1 MGKTTRMTPSEVVHS
16 VIERNIDSNQEKPQ
30 GFSKLILENKFVD
43 LEWEI
48 LFDDTSSKTV
58 DISQIRI
65 KVKITYLNAATMKKS
80 YLTLIL
86 NEAEFNELLLELS
99 SLQKN
104 F

>member
-1 MGKTTRMTPSEVVHS
+1 MTPSEVVHS
-16 VIERNIDSNQEKPQ
+16 VIERNKAPNEETQ
-30 GFSKLILENKFVD
+30 GFSKLILENKFID

-48 LFDDTSSKTV
+48 IFDDTSCKTV

-65 KVKITYLNAATMKKS
+65 KVKITYLNVATMEKS
-80 YLTLIL
+80 SLTLVL
-86 NEAEFNELLLELS
+86 SEAEFNELLLELS

>member
-1 MGKTTRMTPSEVVHS
+1 MTPSEVVHS
-16 VIERNIDSNQEKPQ
+16 VIERNKDPNEGTQ
-30 GFSKLILENKFVD
+30 GFSKLILENKFID

-48 LFDDTSSKTV
+48 IFDDTSCKTV

-65 KVKITYLNAATMKKS
+65 KVKITYLNVATMEKS
-80 YLTLIL
+80 SLTLVL
-86 NEAEFNELLLELS
+86 SEAEFNELLLELS

>member
-1 MGKTTRMTPSEVVHS
+1 MTPSEVVHS
-16 VIERNIDSNQEKPQ
+16 VIERNKDTNEETQ
-30 GFSKLILENKFVD
+30 GFSKLILENKFID

-48 LFDDTSSKTV
+48 IFDDTSCKTV

-65 KVKITYLNAATMKKS
+65 KVKITYLNVATMEKS
-80 YLTLIL
+80 SLTLVL
-86 NEAEFNELLLELS
+86 SEAEFNELLLELS

>member
-1 MGKTTRMTPSEVVHS
+1 MTPSEVVHS
-16 VIERNIDSNQEKPQ
+16 VIERNKDPNEETQ
-30 GFSKLILENKFVD
+30 GFSKLILENKFID

-48 LFDDTSSKTV
+48 IFDDTSCKTV

-65 KVKITYLNAATMKKS
+65 KVKITYLNVATMEKS
-80 YLTLIL
+80 SLTLVL
-86 NEAEFNELLLELS
+86 SEAEFNELLLELS

>member
-1 MGKTTRMTPSEVVHS
+1 MTPSEVVHS
-16 VIERNIDSNQEKPQ
+16 VIERNKDRNEEPQ
-30 GFSKLILENKFVD
+30 GFSKLILENKFID

-48 LFDDTSSKTV
+48 IFDDTSCKTV

-65 KVKITYLNAATMKKS
+65 KVKITYLNVATMEKS
-80 YLTLIL
+80 SLTLVL
-86 NEAEFNELLLELS
+86 SEAEFNELLLELS

>member
-1 MGKTTRMTPSEVVHS
+1 MTPSEVVHS
-16 VIERNIDSNQEKPQ
+16 VIERNKDPNEETQ
-30 GFSKLILENKFVD
+30 GFSKLILENKFIV

-48 LFDDTSSKTV
+48 IFDDTSCKTV

-65 KVKITYLNAATMKKS
+65 KVKITYLNVATMEKS
-80 YLTLIL
+80 SLTLVL
-86 NEAEFNELLLELS
+86 SEAEFNELLLELS

>member
-1 MGKTTRMTPSEVVHS
+1 MTPSEVVHS
-16 VIERNIDSNQEKPQ
+16 VIERNKDPNEETQ
-30 GFSKLILENKFVD
+30 GFSKLILVNKFID

-48 LFDDTSSKTV
+48 IFDDTSCKTV

-65 KVKITYLNAATMKKS
+65 KVKITYLNVATMEKS
-80 YLTLIL
+80 SLTLVL
-86 NEAEFNELLLELS
+86 SEAEFNELLLELS

>member
-1 MGKTTRMTPSEVVHS
+1 MTPSEVVHS
-16 VIERNIDSNQEKPQ
+16 VIERNKDRNEETQ
-30 GFSKLILENKFVD
+30 GFSKLILENKFID

-48 LFDDTSSKTV
+48 IFDDTSCKTV

-65 KVKITYLNAATMKKS
+65 KVKITYLNVATMEKS
-80 YLTLIL
+80 SLTLVL
-86 NEAEFNELLLELS
+86 SEAEFNELLLELS

>member
-1 MGKTTRMTPSEVVHS
+1 MTPSEVVHS
-16 VIERNIDSNQEKPQ
+16 VIERNKEPNEETQS
-30 GFSKLILENKFVD
+30 FSKLILENKFID

-48 LFDDTSSKTV
+48 IFDDTSCKTV

-65 KVKITYLNAATMKKS
+65 KVKITYLNVATMEKS
-80 YLTLIL
+80 SLTLVL
-86 NEAEFNELLLELS
+86 SEAEFNELLLELS

>member
-1 MGKTTRMTPSEVVHS
+1 MTPSEVVHS
-16 VIERNIDSNQEKPQ
+16 VIERNKDPNEETQ
-30 GFSKLILENKFVD
+30 GFSKLILENKFID

>member
-1 MGKTTRMTPSEVVHS
+1 MTPSEVVHS
-16 VIERNIDSNQEKPQ
+16 VIERNKDPNEEKQ
-30 GFSKLILENKFVD
+30 GFSKLILENKFID

-48 LFDDTSSKTV
+48 IFDDTSCKTV

-65 KVKITYLNAATMKKS
+65 KVKITYLNVATMEKS
-80 YLTLIL
+80 SLTLVL
-86 NEAEFNELLLELS
+86 SEAEFNELLLELS

>member
-1 MGKTTRMTPSEVVHS
+1 MTPSEVVHS
-16 VIERNIDSNQEKPQ
+16 VIERNKDPNEETQ
-30 GFSKLILENKFVD
+30 GFSKRMLENKFID

-48 LFDDTSSKTV
+48 IFDDTSCKTV

-65 KVKITYLNAATMKKS
+65 KVKITYLNVATMEKS
-80 YLTLIL
+80 SLTLVL
-86 NEAEFNELLLELS
+86 SEAEFNELLLELS

>member
-1 MGKTTRMTPSEVVHS
+1 MTPSQVVHS
-16 VIERNIDSNQEKPQ
+16 VIERNKDPNEETQ
-30 GFSKLILENKFVD
+30 GFSKLILENKFID

-48 LFDDTSSKTV
+48 IFDDTSCKTV

-65 KVKITYLNAATMKKS
+65 KVKITYLNVATMEKS
-80 YLTLIL
+80 SLTLVL
-86 NEAEFNELLLELS
+86 SEAEFNELLLELS

>member
-1 MGKTTRMTPSEVVHS
+1 MTPSEVVHS
-16 VIERNIDSNQEKPQ
+16 VIQRNKDLNEETQ
-30 GFSKLILENKFVD
+30 GFSKLILENKFID

-48 LFDDTSSKTV
+48 IFDDTSCKTV

-65 KVKITYLNAATMKKS
+65 KVKITYLNVATMEKS
-80 YLTLIL
+80 SLTLVL
-86 NEAEFNELLLELS
+86 SEAEFNELLLELS

>member
-1 MGKTTRMTPSEVVHS
+1 MTPSEVVHS
-16 VIERNIDSNQEKPQ
+16 VIERNKDPNEETQ
-30 GFSKLILENKFVD
+30 GFSKLILENRFIN

-48 LFDDTSSKTV
+48 IFDDTSCKTV

-65 KVKITYLNAATMKKS
+65 KVKITYLNVATMEKS
-80 YLTLIL
+80 SLTLVL
-86 NEAEFNELLLELS
+86 SEAEFNELLLELS